1 MEPEQVSDAELII
14 RVRSGDVNAMG
25 ELYERHREAALRVAR
40 ATCRDPHLAEDL
52 VSAAFERVHGAI
64 TRGAGPDD
72 SFRAYLYTVVRRLAA
87 DAGVLKS
94 KERDT
99 DDWSPFEAQTAIEDD
114 SERTLE
120 AQLVAKAFST
130 LPERQQAVLWYLE
143 VEGLTPL
150 QAAPLFGLSPNATSA
165 LAVRARD
172 ALRVAYVQA
181 HVSDN
186 PVHVDCAP
194 TRRLMGGYLRSSL
207 SQRDAAKVEAH
218 LVECDECPLVLE
230 EIKDVG
236 YGLKSVFGPLLI
248 GGGVLGG
255 ALAAISGGSE
265 GAMAATA
272 AGVGAAGVGAA
283 GAAGGFGSRA
293 AGQSKQGMNV
303 AIAAASVLAV
313 LGIATVV
320 SAAVTTTPADPAE
333 APPAATAAPQPSPA
347 PATPKPTPTPTP
359 TPTPSPA
366 PTTPAPAPIAPSP
379 TTDPAPAP
387 PAPQDLPSVAAL
399 TIDFTED
406 SQQPDLSWLGRVL
419 VTATN
424 SNTWPIDAL
433 LRVTLPAGLTVDGT
447 QPVDGIADWSCSG
460 MTTNPITC
468 TSPAIPAGGT
478 VNLTIPV
485 RIDASALGAR
495 PTANV
500 SVSRS

>member
-25 ELYERHREAALRVAR
+25 DLYERHREAALRVAR

-52 VSAAFERVHGAI
+52 VSAAFERIHGAI

-72 SFRAYLYTVVRRLAA
+72 SFRAYLYTVIRRLAA
-87 DAGVLKS
+87 EAGLLKS
-94 KERDT
+94 RERDT
-99 DDWSPFEAQTAIEDD
+99 DDWTPYEAETAVGGDD
-114 SERTLE
+114 AERTLE

-130 LPERQQAVLWYLE
+130 LPERQQSVLWYLE

-255 ALAAISGGSE
+255 ALGAIGGGSE

-272 AGVGAAGVGAA
+272 AAA
-283 GAAGGFGSRA
+283 GAGAIGAGGNGGGSGA
-293 AGQSKQGMNV
+293 ASQSSKQGMNV

-320 SAAVTTTPADPAE
+320 SAAVTAGAPQPAD
-333 APPAATAAPQPSPA
+333 APPAATAAPFPTPA
-347 PATPKPTPTPTP
+347 PTATPKPTPTPVPTP
-359 TPTPSPA
+359 TPTVPP
-366 PTTPAPAPIAPSP
+366 PAPAVPTP
-379 TTDPAPAP
+379 TTSPVLPP

-399 TIDFTED
+399 TIDFVED
-406 SQQPDLSWLGRVL
+406 AQQPDTSWLGRVL

-433 LRVTLPAGLTVDGT
+433 LRVTLPAGVVVDGT
-447 QPVDGIADWSCSG
+447 QPLDGIADWSCSDL
-460 MTTNPITC
+460 TTSPITC
-468 TSPAIPAGGT
+468 ESTDIAPAGT
-478 VNLTIPV
+478 VRLTIPV
-485 RIDASALGAR
+485 RIAAAAIGSR

-500 SVSRS
+500 TVSRS

>member
-25 ELYERHREAALRVAR
+25 ELYERHREPALRVAR

-72 SFRAYLYTVVRRLAA
+72 SFRAYLYTVIRRLAS
-87 DAGVLKS
+87 DAGMLKS
-94 KERDT
+94 REQDT
-99 DDWSPFEAQTAIEDD
+99 DDWSPFEARTAVSDD
-114 SERTLE
+114 PERTLE
-120 AQLVAKAFST
+120 AQLVAKAFAT
-130 LPERQQAVLWYLE
+130 LPERQQSVLWYLE

-172 ALRVAYVQA
+172 ALRVAYIQA

-194 TRRLMGGYLRSSL
+194 ARRLMGGYLRSSL
-207 SQRDAAKVEAH
+207 SQRDAARVEAH

-255 ALAAISGGSE
+255 ALSAIAGGGE
-265 GAMAATA
+265 GAMAAA
-272 AGVGAAGVGAA
+272 VGAGVGATGSGGGNGATGSAGRSA
-283 GAAGGFGSRA
+283 
-293 AGQSKQGMNV
+293 KQGMHI

-320 SAAVTTTPADPAE
+320 SAAVTTAPAE
-333 APPAATAAPQPSPA
+333 PAAAAPAATAAPNP
-347 PATPKPTPTPTP
+347 PATPRPTPTPTP
-359 TPTPSPA
+359 TPAPTPTPT
-366 PTTPAPAPIAPSP
+366 PTTPAPVV
-379 TTDPAPAP
+379 PAPVLDPVPPP

-406 SQQPDLSWLGRVL
+406 SQRPDLSWLGRVL

-424 SNTWPIDAL
+424 SNTWPIDAQ
-433 LRVTLPAGLTVDGT
+433 LRVTLPEGLTVDPGR
-447 QPVDGIADWSCSG
+447 PLEGAADWTCSAL
-460 MTTNPITC
+460 TTSPIAC
-468 TSPAIPAGGT
+468 TSADIPPAGT
-478 VNLTIPV
+478 VHLTIPV
-485 RIDASALGAR
+485 TIDAAALGSR

>member
-25 ELYERHREAALRVAR
+25 ELYERHREPALRVAR

-72 SFRAYLYTVVRRLAA
+72 SFRAYLYTVIRRLAS
-87 DAGVLKS
+87 DAGMLKS
-94 KERDT
+94 REQDT
-99 DDWSPFEAQTAIEDD
+99 DDWSPFEARTAVGDD
-114 SERTLE
+114 AERTLE
-120 AQLVAKAFST
+120 AQLVAKAFAT
-130 LPERQQAVLWYLE
+130 LPGRQQSVLWYLE

-172 ALRVAYVQA
+172 ALRVAYIQA

-194 TRRLMGGYLRSSL
+194 ARRLMGGYLRSSL
-207 SQRDAAKVEAH
+207 SQRDAARVEAH

-255 ALAAISGGSE
+255 ALTAISGGSE
-265 GAMAATA
+265 GAMAAA
-272 AGVGAAGVGAA
+272 LGAGAVGAGTAGSVG
-283 GAAGGFGSRA
+283 GNGVAGGASR
-293 AGQSKQGMNV
+293 STRQGMNI

-320 SAAVTTTPADPAE
+320 SAAVTTTPAE
-333 APPAATAAPQPSPA
+333 STQAPPAATAPLAP
-347 PATPKPTPTPTP
+347 PATPRPTPTPSPTPSPTPTPTP
-359 TPTPSPA
+359 T
-366 PTTPAPAPIAPSP
+366 TPAPVG
-379 TTDPAPAP
+379 PAPVADPVPPP

-424 SNTWPIDAL
+424 SNTWPIDAQ
-433 LRVTLPAGLTVDGT
+433 LRVTLPAGLTVDPGR
-447 QPVDGIADWSCSG
+447 PLEGVADWACSAL
-460 MTTNPITC
+460 TTSPIAC
-468 TSPAIPAGGT
+468 TSADIPPAGT
-478 VNLTIPV
+478 VHLTIPV
-485 RIDASALGAR
+485 TIDAAALGSR